1 MQLGAFSI
9 SLPVRDLEASVAF
22 YGHLGFSRVGGDDE
36 QGYAMLA
43 NGTTIIGLF
52 VGHIDQPML
61 TFNPGLT
68 NEMGQLTE
76 FTDVREIQQHLLDA
90 GLELA
95 ATTDPDGDDA
105 AHIALAD
112 PDGHP
117 ILVDQ
122 FAPRPGSAPA

>member
-9 SLPVRDLEASVAF
+9 SLPVDDLTRSVEF
-22 YGHLGFSRVGGDDE
+22 YGHLGFTRVGGDDE

-52 VGHIDQPML
+52 VGHVERPML

-68 NEMGQLTE
+68 NGMDQLTE
-76 FTDVREIQQHLLDA
+76 FTDVREIQQHLVDA
-90 GLELA
+90 GCELSA
-95 ATTDPDGDDA
+95 RTDPEGVDP

-117 ILVDQ
+117 ILIDQ
-122 FAPRPGSAPA
+122 FFPRPEARSD

>member
-9 SLPVRDLEASVAF
+9 SLPVDDLARSVEF
-22 YGHLGFSRVGGDDE
+22 YGRLGFDRVGGDDE

-43 NGTTIIGLF
+43 NGTTILGLF

-68 NEMGQLTE
+68 NEMEQLAE
-76 FTDVREIQQHLLDA
+76 FTDVREIQQHLVDA
-90 GLELA
+90 GCELSA
-95 ATTDPDGDDA
+95 STDPTGVDA

-117 ILVDQ
+117 ILIDQ
-122 FAPRPGSAPA
+122 FFPRPGAAPA